1 MGAYNCDLGRTA
13 DNTHGVAI
21 YQPAAALKRVRIGDI
36 IFGVTG
42 TPADAAYS
50 LAAQRSTAA
59 PTGGTSV
66 TPQALDP
73 ADLAASALSMDGAV
87 SASTLTANAFLL
99 NIGLN
104 QRSTFRW
111 VAREG
116 KELVIPGT
124 NNNGIHLLTPIGTAL
139 AIQWGAHIEE

>member
-13 DNTHGVAI
+13 DNTNGVAV
-21 YQPAAALKRVRIGDI
+21 YQPASALKRIKVGDI

-50 LAAQRSTAA
+50 LQAQRSTAA
-59 PTGGTSV
+59 PSGGTAV
-66 TPQALDP
+66 TPQPLDA
-73 ADLAASALSMDGAV
+73 ADGAASGLSMDGTV
-87 SASTLTANAFLL
+87 TNGTTTANAFLL
-99 NIGLN
+99 NIALN

-116 KELVIPGT
+116 KELVIPST
-124 NNNGIHLLTPIGTAL
+124 NANGVHFLTPIGTAL
-139 AIQWGAHIEE
+139 TIQWGIHIEE